1 MKRRDFL
8 AAGAAA
14 SLGAL
19 AVPAQGA
26 EDCCPKGKKELYL
39 LQKYTVATPEKRER
53 LEAFFA
59 DAAIPAL
66 KRLKLGPVG
75 LFRYRDSSDLLL
87 LLPGPSADA
96 LAAANQALLADEAFL
111 SAAGDAVKDPKKDPL
126 YARMESSMMVAFDA
140 IPKLERP
147 TDAPGRIFQLRIYEA
162 HNIVKASKKVDM
174 FNNGEL
180 DVFRATGMDPVFFG
194 ETVVGPLMPNLTYM
208 LGFADEAA
216 KDAAWKAFLAHPKWH
231 ALRDDPQY
239 ADTVSRITNIILDPA
254 PCSEV

>member
-19 AVPAQGA
+19 AMPARGA
-26 EDCCPKGKKELYL
+26 DSCPNGKKEFYL

-66 KRLKLGPVG
+66 GRLGLGPIG
-75 LFRYRDSSDLLL
+75 LFRYRESSDLQL

-96 LAAANQALLADEAFL
+96 LAAANRALLADQAFVA
-111 SAAGDAVKDPKKDPL
+111 AAGDALADPKKDPL
-126 YARMESSMMVAFDA
+126 YERMESSMLLAFDG

-147 TDAPGRIFQLRIYEA
+147 TDAPGRIFQLRIYES
-162 HNIVKASKKVDM
+162 HNIVKAAKKIDM
-174 FNNGEL
+174 FNKGGEMA
-180 DVFRATGMDPVFFG
+180 VFREVGMDPVFFG
-194 ETVVGPLMPNLTYM
+194 ETLVGPIMPNLTYM
-208 LGFADEAA
+208 LGFVDEAA
-216 KDAAWKAFLAHPKWH
+216 KEAAWKAFLAHPKWA
-231 ALRDDPQY
+231 ALKADPQY
-239 ADTVSRITNIILDPA
+239 ADTVSNITNIILDPS
-254 PCSEV
+254 PCSQV